1 MPQHIRLR
9 EVRCQQSWPSP
20 TIEVSVSSF
29 GLRVNLIPTER
40 ADIEH
45 PQHKRLREVRRA
57 KLAPTDKWWSFDY
70 SRCSSREIQ

>member
-20 TIEVSVSSF
+20 TIEVSVSSL

-40 ADIEH
+40 ADIES
-45 PQHKRLREVRRA
+45 
-57 KLAPTDKWWSFDY
+57 APTDKRWSLALNDY
-70 SRCSSREIQ
+70 PKRCRFSQL

>member
-20 TIEVSVSSF
+20 TIEVSVSSL

-40 ADIEH
+40 ADIEY
-45 PQHKRLREVRRA
+45 PQHVRCREVRRA
-57 KLAPTDKWWSFDY
+57 KPAPTMK
-70 SRCSSREIQ
+70 R